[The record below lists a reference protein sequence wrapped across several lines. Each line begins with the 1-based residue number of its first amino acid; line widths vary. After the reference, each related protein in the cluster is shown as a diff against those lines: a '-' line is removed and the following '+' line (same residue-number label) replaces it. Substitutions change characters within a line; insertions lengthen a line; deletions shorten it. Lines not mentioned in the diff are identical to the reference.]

1 MKRPAAAQAPRIFL
15 HVTATALLGLALA
28 VPTFAFAQDSDVD
41 SLEDVKRSSS
51 SSRSA
56 AGASERG
63 RKKKEEQ
70 ASGQKAPEL
79 YPLATRKDP
88 NIKASNKGSKAL
100 REIVAAFD
108 AKKPDE
114 VIAKTEALAAEPS
127 ANAYDKAFAYQV
139 AANVEADREPPN
151 YAKAAD
157 YYQKAVAADGLDN
170 NGHYQMLYNLAVMQ
184 NQIDKYAESLASLDR
199 FLSETK
205 SEKPEAVG
213 FKAYL
218 LSQVQRPAEAAVL
231 YEQILAKNPD
241 DKATLMNAVS
251 LYQQAGNTKRVNE
264 LLDIARKKN
273 MLTTDTEY
281 RILYVPLINASKLEE
296 AMVLIDEGIAKGVIK
311 PSQKLAI
318 DYAVIAQNYY
328 AAQKTA
334 KAIELYRRA
343 AAASENGEAALN
355 LARVLRNENRIAEAK
370 QAAQEALNKGIK
382 NSDDANKII
391 ALPGK

>member
-1 MKRPAAAQAPRIFL
+1 MKRPAASQTPRILL
-15 HVTATALLGLALA
+15 HATVTALIGLALA
-28 VPTFAFAQDSDVD
+28 APAFAQDSDTD
-41 SLEDVKRSSS
+41 GYGEEKRTSNSG
-51 SSRSA
+51 RTA
-56 AGASERG
+56 AAASERG
-63 RKKKEEQ
+63 RKKKQEQ
-70 ASGQKAPEL
+70 ATGEKAAEL

-88 NIKASNKGSKAL
+88 NIKASSKGSKAL

-114 VIAKTEALAAEPS
+114 VIAKTEALAAEPT

-157 YYQKAVAADGLDN
+157 YYQKAVVADGLDN

-184 NQIDKYAESLASLDR
+184 NQADKYAESLASLDR

-205 SEKPEAVG
+205 SEKPEAIG

-218 LSQVQRPAEAAVL
+218 LSQLERPAEAAVL

-251 LYQQAGNTKRVNE
+251 LYQQAENTKRVNE

-273 MLTTDTEY
+273 MLTTDSEY
-281 RILYVPLINASKLEE
+281 RTLYVPLINASKLKE
-296 AMVLIDEGIAKGVIK
+296 AMELIDEGIAKGVIK
-311 PSQKLAI
+311 PSQKLAN

-328 AAQKTA
+328 ADENTA
-334 KAIELYRRA
+334 KAIEIYKRA

-355 LARVLRNENRIAEAK
+355 LARVLRNESRIAEAK
-370 QAAQEALNKGIK
+370 QAAQEALNKGVK
-382 NSDDANKII
+382 KPEDAKKII

>member
-1 MKRPAAAQAPRIFL
+1 MTSPAAPQTPRILL
-15 HVTATALLGLALA
+15 HAAATALIGLALA
-28 VPTFAFAQDSDVD
+28 APASAQDTEGYG
-41 SLEDVKRSSS
+41 EDKRTSSG
-51 SSRSA
+51 SRGA
-56 AGASERG
+56 AAVSERG

-70 ASGQKAPEL
+70 APGQKAAEL

-114 VIAKTEALAAEPS
+114 VIAKTEALAAEPT

-184 NQIDKYAESLASLDR
+184 NQSDKYAESLASLDR

-218 LSQVQRPAEAAVL
+218 LSQLERPAEAAVL

-251 LYQQAGNTKRVNE
+251 LYQQADNTKRVNE

-273 MLTTDTEY
+273 MLTTDSEY
-281 RILYVPLINASKLEE
+281 RTLYVPLINASKLKE
-296 AMVLIDEGIAKGVIK
+296 AMELIDEGIAKGVIK
-311 PSQKLAI
+311 PSQKLAN

-328 AAQKTA
+328 ADENTA
-334 KAIELYRRA
+334 KAIEIYKRA

-370 QAAQEALNKGIK
+370 QAAQDALNKGVK
-382 NSDDANKII
+382 KPEDAKKII

>member
-1 MKRPAAAQAPRIFL
+1 MTSPAAPQTPRILL
-15 HVTATALLGLALA
+15 HATATALLGLALIA
-28 VPTFAFAQDSDVD
+28 PAFAQDSEGYGD
-41 SLEDVKRSSS
+41 EKRTSS
-51 SSRSA
+51 SSRGA
-56 AGASERG
+56 AAVSERG

-70 ASGQKAPEL
+70 APGQKAAEL

-108 AKKPDE
+108 AKKADE
-114 VIAKTEALAAEPS
+114 VIAKTEALAVESS

-139 AANVEADREPPN
+139 AANVEADRDPPN
-151 YAKAAD
+151 YAKAAE
-157 YYQKAVAADGLDN
+157 YYQKAVAAEGLDN

-184 NQIDKYAESLASLDR
+184 NQLDKYTESLASLDR

-205 SEKPEAVG
+205 SEKPEAIG

-218 LSQVQRPAEAAVL
+218 LSQLERPAEAAVL

-251 LYQQAGNTKRVNE
+251 LYQQADNTKRVNE

-273 MLTTDTEY
+273 MLTTDSEY
-281 RILYVPLINASKLEE
+281 RTLYVPLINAAKLKE
-296 AMVLIDEGIAKGVIK
+296 AMELIDEGIAKGVIK
-311 PSQKLAI
+311 PSQKLAN

-328 AAQKTA
+328 ADENTA
-334 KAIELYRRA
+334 KAIEIYKRA

-370 QAAQEALNKGIK
+370 QAAQEALNKGVK
-382 NSDDANKII
+382 KPEDAKKII

>member
-1 MKRPAAAQAPRIFL
+1 MKRPAASQTPRIL
-15 HVTATALLGLALA
+15 LLATATALLGLALVA
-28 VPTFAFAQDSDVD
+28 PASAQDSDAD

-63 RKKKEEQ
+63 RKKKQEQ
-70 ASGQKAPEL
+70 ATGEKAAEL

-88 NIKASNKGSKAL
+88 NIKASSKGSKAL

-108 AKKPDE
+108 AKKADE
-114 VIAKTEALAAEPS
+114 VIAKTEALAAEPT

-184 NQIDKYAESLASLDR
+184 NQSDKYAESLASLDR

-218 LSQVQRPAEAAVL
+218 LSQLERPAEAAVL

-251 LYQQAGNTKRVNE
+251 LYQQAENTKRVNE

-273 MLTTDTEY
+273 MLTTDSEY
-281 RILYVPLINASKLEE
+281 RTLYVPLINASKLKE
-296 AMVLIDEGIAKGVIK
+296 AMELIDEGIAKGVIK
-311 PSQKLAI
+311 PSQKLAN

-328 AAQKTA
+328 ADENTA
-334 KAIELYRRA
+334 KAIEIYKRA

-370 QAAQEALNKGIK
+370 QSAQEALNKGVK
-382 NSDDANKII
+382 KPEDAKKII